1 MRINLRLMQNVLVVA
16 CLLTPL
22 SSPGQDSAAEKRLI
36 SIDDQASFRSIGSP
50 VFSADG
56 QWLAYTVTT
65 GDYEKNQSLNRI
77 WMQPAQGGSLV
88 ALTAAG
94 VSSWSPVFSKDG
106 RTLYFLSARDEQ
118 KTQLWS
124 LNLVA
129 GGEAQQVTEL
139 ERGVDQINFSSDE
152 KKLLLVLRDEDQS
165 EPLVEGSNPWVIDRL
180 DFKKDAAGTYLDRL
194 RTHIYI
200 YDLATKQ
207 LTQITSG
214 DFDDSDPAW
223 SPDDRQVAFT
233 SFRNPGDSYNSDIWL
248 VDAKA
253 GAAPRQLTSN
263 QGADSA
269 PLWHP
274 DGDWL
279 VFTSAQGEIEPNYAV
294 NHLARLNIN
303 KLEHQ
308 WFSLE
313 LDRNIWSPEFS
324 ADGKQVYFRLEDSGE
339 EHIARL
345 GWSDKRFERVL
356 DGKRVISSFA
366 LGAGNQLA
374 AVFSTSVMPGELH
387 VLQDG
392 KPRAITG
399 VNTAL
404 IDQLKL
410 GETREIHYQAPDGW
424 EIEGFVTL
432 PPDYRKGQRYPA
444 ILKIHGG
451 PVGQYDV
458 GFSFDSQLLAAHGY
472 VVIKTNP
479 RGSSGYGQEFTLGLY
494 QGWGE
499 KDYQDVLA
507 GVDRAIELGYADPD
521 RLGMGGYSYGGI
533 LTNYLL
539 GKTDR
544 FKAAVSG
551 AGSGHYLA
559 SYGHDIYRLWYETE
573 LGLPWENREL
583 WESLSPFNYIHEAT
597 TPTLFYGGNKDW
609 NVPIQGS
616 EQLYQVMKRV
626 GVETLLVVY
635 PDEHHGGWS
644 YANEKDSWL
653 RRLAW
658 YDRFLKN

>member
-1 MRINLRLMQNVLVVA
+1 MTIRN
-16 CLLTPL
+16 LLTCLALAWFLTPVTAL
-22 SSPGQDSAAEKRLI
+22 ARDDAPDKRLI
-36 SIDDQASFRSIGSP
+36 TVDDYSKFQTVGSP
-50 VFSADG
+50 VFSEDG
-56 QWLAYTVTT
+56 KWLAYTVET
-65 GDYEKNQSLNRI
+65 GDYENNQSLTRI
-77 WMQPAQGGSLV
+77 WMQPAQGGVPV
-88 ALTAAG
+88 ALTAAA
-94 VSSWSPVFSKDG
+94 VSSWSPVFSMDG
-106 RTLYFLSARDEQ
+106 KTLYFLSERAEK

-139 ERGVDQINFSSDE
+139 ERGVKQLNFSADQ
-152 KKLLLVLRDEDQS
+152 KKLLLVLKDEDKS

-180 DFKKDAAGTYLDRL
+180 DFKKDETGTYLNRL

-200 YDLATKQ
+200 YNLANEE
-207 LTQITSG
+207 LTQITAG

-223 SPDDRQVAFT
+223 SPDDSQVAFT
-233 SFRNPGDSYNSDIWL
+233 SFRNPGDSYDSDIWL
-248 VDAKA
+248 VDARA
-253 GAAPRQLTSN
+253 GATPRRLTTN
-263 QGADSA
+263 KGADSS

-274 DGDWL
+274 DGKWL
-279 VFTSAQGEIEPNYAV
+279 LFTSVRGDIEPNYGV
-294 NHLARLNIN
+294 NHLAKLNIDEP
-303 KLEHQ
+303 EHQ

-313 LDRNIWSPEFS
+313 LDRNTWSPEFS
-324 ADGKQVYFRLEDSGE
+324 ADGQYVYFRLEDSGE
-339 EHIARL
+339 EHVARL
-345 GWSDKRFERVL
+345 SWPDAQLERLV
-356 DGKRVISSFA
+356 DGKRVVSSFA

-374 AVFSTSVMPGELH
+374 AVFSTSKMPGELH
-387 VLQDG
+387 LLEGGV
-392 KPRAITG
+392 PRAITG
-399 VNTAL
+399 VNSAL
-404 IDQLKL
+404 VNRLKL
-410 GETREIHYQAPDGW
+410 GSTKEIHYKAPDGW
-424 EIEGFVTL
+424 DIEGFVTL
-432 PPDYRKGQRYPA
+432 PPDYRKGRRYPA

-479 RGSSGYGQEFTLGLY
+479 RGSSGYGQDFTLGLY

-507 GVDRAIELGYADPD
+507 GVDRAIELGYANPD

-583 WESLSPFNYIHEAT
+583 WERLSPFNTIHQAT

-626 GVETLLVVY
+626 GVETVLVVY

-658 YDRFLKN
+658 YDRFLKD

>member
-1 MRINLRLMQNVLVVA
+1 MKISFAVIFLALTTLFSPLDALASDHKAAKR
-16 CLLTPL
+16 LLTV
-22 SSPGQDSAAEKRLI
+22 
-36 SIDDQASFRSIGSP
+36 DDYAKFKSVGSP
-50 VFSADG
+50 VFSEDG
-56 QWLAYTVTT
+56 LWLAYTVET
-65 GDYEKNQSLNRI
+65 GDYEKNQSLTRI
-77 WMQPAQGGSLV
+77 WMQPAQGGSPV
-88 ALTAAG
+88 ALTAAA

-106 RTLYFLSARDEQ
+106 KMLYFLSTRDEE

-124 LNLVA
+124 LNLAA

-139 ERGVDQINFSSDE
+139 ERGVNQLNFSSDQG
-152 KKLLLVLRDEDQS
+152 KLLLVLRDENKS
-165 EPLVEGSNPWVIDRL
+165 EPLVEGSNPWIVDRL
-180 DFKKDAAGTYLDRL
+180 DFKKDATGTYLDRL

-200 YDLATKQ
+200 YDLASKE

-223 SPDDRQVAFT
+223 SPDDTQVAFT

-248 VDAKA
+248 VDAKT
-253 GAAPRQLTSN
+253 GAKPRRLTTN
-263 QGADSA
+263 PGADSS

-274 DGDWL
+274 DGEWL
-279 VFTSAQGEIEPNYAV
+279 LFTSARGDIEPNYAV
-294 NHLARLNIN
+294 NHLARLSV
-303 KLEHQ
+303 KDLEHQ

-313 LDRNIWSPEFS
+313 LDRNTWSPEFS
-324 ADGKQVYFRLEDSGE
+324 ADGKHVYFRLEDSGE
-339 EHIARL
+339 EHVARL
-345 GWSDKRFERVL
+345 GWSDQSFERVL
-356 DGKRVISSFA
+356 DGKRVVSSFA
-366 LGAGNQLA
+366 LGANHQLA
-374 AVFSTSVMPGELH
+374 AVFSTSMKPGELH
-387 VLQDG
+387 VLKDG
-392 KPRAITG
+392 EPSAITG

-410 GETREIHYQAPDGW
+410 GETKEIQFKAPDGW
-424 EIEGFVTL
+424 DIEGFVTL
-432 PPDYRKGQRYPA
+432 PPDYREGKRYPA

-451 PVGQYDV
+451 PVSQYDI
-458 GFSFDSQLLAAHGY
+458 GFSYDSQLLAANGY

-479 RGSSGYGQEFTLGLY
+479 RGSSGYGQDFTLGLY

-507 GVDRAIELGYADPD
+507 GVDRALELGYADPN

-583 WESLSPFNYIHEAT
+583 WESLSPFNYIHKAT
-597 TPTLFYGGNKDW
+597 TPTMFYGGNKDW

-658 YDRFLKN
+658 YDRFLKD

>member
-1 MRINLRLMQNVLVVA
+1 MKIRFAVIFLALTALLGSPDALASDHKSDKR
-16 CLLTPL
+16 LLTV
-22 SSPGQDSAAEKRLI
+22 
-36 SIDDQASFRSIGSP
+36 DDYAKFKSVGSP
-50 VFSADG
+50 VFSEDG
-56 QWLAYTVTT
+56 LWLAYTVET
-65 GDYEKNQSLNRI
+65 GDYEKNQTLTRI
-77 WMQPAQGGSLV
+77 WMQPAQGGSPV

-106 RTLYFLSARDEQ
+106 KKLYFLSSRGEE

-124 LNLVA
+124 LNLAA

-139 ERGVDQINFSSDE
+139 ERGVDQLNFSSDE
-152 KKLLLVLRDEDQS
+152 KKLLLVLRDEDTS
-165 EPLVEGSNPWVIDRL
+165 EPLVEGSNPWIIDRL
-180 DFKKDAAGTYLDRL
+180 DFKKDAAGTYLNRL

-200 YDLATKQ
+200 YDLATKE

-214 DFDDSDPAW
+214 DFDDSEPAW
-223 SPDDRQVAFT
+223 SPEDSQVAFT
-233 SFRNPGDSYNSDIWL
+233 SFRNPGDSYDSDIWL

-253 GAAPRQLTSN
+253 GATPRRLTTN
-263 QGADSA
+263 PGADSS

-274 DGDWL
+274 DGGWL
-279 VFTSAQGEIEPNYAV
+279 LFTSARGDIEPNYAV
-294 NHLARLNIN
+294 NHLARLSVED
-303 KLEHQ
+303 LEHQ

-313 LDRNIWSPEFS
+313 LDRNIWSPKFS
-324 ADGKQVYFRLEDSGE
+324 ADGKHVYFRLEDSGK
-339 EHIARL
+339 EHVARL
-345 GWSDKRFERVL
+345 SWPDAQFDRVIE
-356 DGKRVISSFA
+356 GKRVVSSFA

-374 AVFSTSVMPGELH
+374 AVFSTSMKPGELH
-387 VLQDG
+387 VLKDS

-399 VNTAL
+399 VNSELANE
-404 IDQLKL
+404 LKL
-410 GETREIHYQAPDGW
+410 GETKQIQFKAPDGW
-424 EIEGFVTL
+424 DIEGFVTL
-432 PPDYRKGQRYPA
+432 PPDYRKGKRYPA

-458 GFSFDSQLLAAHGY
+458 GFSFDSQLLAANGY
-472 VVIKTNP
+472 VVIRTNP
-479 RGSSGYGQEFTLGLY
+479 RGSSGYGQDFTLGLY

-583 WESLSPFNYIHEAT
+583 WESLSPFNYIHKAT
-597 TPTLFYGGNKDW
+597 TPTMFYGGNKDW

-626 GVETLLVVY
+626 GVETVLVVY

-658 YDRFLKN
+658 YDRFLKD